1 MLPWTGEKWEALAL
15 AGGKWFDCKFM
26 LLQQAGLEF
35 IPAIS
40 FAVIFRK
47 GAKKFLNFFHLL
59 IYALLCQGMRK
70 PATSSKWVSK
80 KGKGTRGE
88 A

>member
-1 MLPWTGEKWEALAL
+1 
-15 AGGKWFDCKFM
+15 M
-26 LLQQAGLEF
+26 LLQRAGLQF

-47 GAKKFLNFFHLL
+47 SAKNLNFFSHLL

-70 PATSSKWVSK
+70 PAASSKCVNK
-80 KGKGTRGE
+80 KGKGTQGGI
-88 A
+88 